1 LWSERRARAHTRG
14 DTRARGSQD
23 FPLGEGQRFSRIIG
37 ALSFDLPE
45 PVMVS
50 RVLFSVLSVAALAV
64 GASASA
70 KTFKWSSASDIP
82 TWDIHSQN
90 NALGNGV
97 HAAVY
102 ESLFY
107 YNKKFDLEPML
118 ATGYKQLNP
127 TQVRITLR
135 QGVKFHDGAAFKAD
149 DVVFSLNRAMSK
161 SSNYGVYTQGIDRV
175 VKVDDFTVDILTKA
189 PNPVLIRQL
198 TELRMMD
205 KDWAEKNKSVEP
217 KDIKTKD
224 ENFAHRNAN
233 GTGPFML
240 KSWEQDVRLTLVRNP
255 AWWGKMDGN
264 LTEIVYSPIKS
275 EATRVAA
282 LLSGEVDFVLDPS
295 PADLAK
301 LRAADTLKVMDGA
314 ENRTI
319 FFGMDQFRDEL
330 PGSNIKGK
338 NPLKDLRVRKALYQA
353 IDINTIARVTM
364 RGLAQP
370 TGALI
375 SPQVNG
381 WTKKADERWPYDVEA
396 AKKLLADAGYAQGFE
411 VDFAC
416 PNNRYINDEEICQ
429 SVAAMW
435 AKIGVKAKLRT
446 LPLVTYFPMIQR
458 FEASIYMLGW
468 GVPTFDALYSLQSL
482 VRSLGAQGDGNYNV
496 GRYSNPQMDAL
507 IERIKKEVDQPTRN
521 RLIEQALLLSNNEV
535 SHIPLHNQVIPWAMK
550 KNIDVYHRAD
560 NRIDMR
566 AVKVN

>member
-1 LWSERRARAHTRG
+1 
-14 DTRARGSQD
+14 
-23 FPLGEGQRFSRIIG
+23 
-37 ALSFDLPE
+37 
-45 PVMVS
+45 M
-50 RVLFSVLSVAALAV
+50 RVLLPSLLAATLAV
-64 GASASA
+64 VLPAAHA
-70 KTFKWSSASDIP
+70 KTFKWASAADIP

-97 HAAVY
+97 HASVY
-102 ESLFY
+102 ESLVY
-107 YNKKFDLEPML
+107 YNRKFELEPML
-118 ATGYKQLNP
+118 ATAWKQVSP
-127 TQVRITLR
+127 TQVRVNLR
-135 QGVKFHDGAAFKAD
+135 QGVKFHDGAAFNAD
-149 DVVFSLNRAMSK
+149 DAKFSLERAMSK
-161 SSNYGVYTQGIDRV
+161 TSNYGVYTQGIDRV
-175 VKVDDFTVDILTKA
+175 VKVDDYTIDIFTKG
-189 PNPVLIRQL
+189 PNPVLMRQL

-205 KDWAEKNKSVEP
+205 KEWAEKNKSVEP

-240 KSWEQDVRLTLVRNP
+240 KGWEQDVKLTLARNP
-255 AWWGKMDGN
+255 NWWGKPDSN
-264 LTEIVYSPIKS
+264 LTEIVYTPIKA

-282 LLSGEVDFVLDPS
+282 LLSGEVDMVLDPS

-301 LRAADTLKVMDGA
+301 LRAASNLKVVDGA

-330 PGSNIKGK
+330 PGSNVKGK

-381 WTKKADERWPYDVEA
+381 WSKKADARWPYDVEA
-396 AKKLLADAGYAQGFE
+396 SKKLLAEAGYPQGFE

-416 PNNRYINDEEICQ
+416 PNNRYISDEEICQ

-435 AKIGVKAKLRT
+435 AKIGVRAKLRT
-446 LPLVTYFPMIQR
+446 LPLSTYFPMIQR
-458 FEASIYMLGW
+458 YEASIYMLGW

-482 VRSLGAQGDGNYNV
+482 VRSVGAGGDGNYNV

-507 IERIKKEVDQPTRN
+507 VERIKAEVDQKTRN
-521 RLIEQALLLSNNEV
+521 ALIEQALVLSHQDV

-550 KNIDVYHRAD
+550 KNIELYHRAD